1 MILKLFQ
8 HIKLN
13 SLDDYFL
20 TLSQRNGNNI
30 FFYRI
35 NSYSDS
41 ITEFLCRYYEESRK
55 NGVIIDGRIPNADQ
69 NNLAYY
75 YETMGDSFSM
85 NKPFFIV
92 SLKKWLP
99 RMNDTQ
105 RIVVAEAVYNT
116 LMHLAE
122 QGKNENILKNAYIKF
137 MCWFYYRFERIMGN
151 LGGNN
156 VPKILYCGTVNI
168 YELML
173 ISILSKAGC
182 DVVLVQTD
190 GDGGYLKADP
200 NSALSFAY
208 EGTGQAFPPDFSLKN
223 MQQEIADKMHAERVF
238 GQKPTYTIVTNSWAR
253 GDGLE
258 DVIVP
263 LDERG
268 NGTDIY
274 NIFYRINGVYS
285 RADYV
290 NELISFKSEIDSQKR
305 NLVIVDVEISA
316 PSYEELSAIKRG
328 NYSNPQTAVAE
339 LSKNINVSDN
349 GLQQLIRYEFAK
361 LMIERSKESG
371 MTINKFV
378 NMCVCVLCWLKRWG
392 NSLFDGWKKNDTAC
406 FVLFGCC
413 KNENDSSFLSLLSKL
428 PCDVLILNPN
438 CQHKCVLNDVNL
450 REFNYDSSL
459 DINAFPEGV
468 AMRAGTVAYHA
479 ERELDTL
486 MYQDTGLY
494 RNHQYSKASAIVL
507 DTMFEEIEQL
517 WNQELKYRPNFATEN
532 GEVRIPVFFSKI
544 SGVKDSNVKAYWQY
558 VKRLITEDT
567 VVINGYKKPP
577 VNPHSP
583 VRVEPNPIA
592 QYAQSFLKNGVLQR
606 NTIKTHSCY
615 QYKILRNELQDYIL
629 DKLQLLI
636 ESRIIKGTFENGME
650 YAIIS
655 SVLNLSKDIVRRI
668 QNFDFTKKNPKVIY
682 INTGDS
688 AISQNDAITLEF
700 LSLSGFDVLFMIPTG
715 YCNVENYYSMP
726 IISEHQMGEYMY
738 DLKMPDFS
746 KISAGSRQPWHKKL
760 FRRGV

>member
-1 MILKLFQ
+1 MFQ
-8 HIKLN
+8 NIRLN

-20 TLSQRNGNNI
+20 NLSQRKGNNV

-41 ITEFLCRYYEESRK
+41 IKEFLCRYYEEARK
-55 NGVIIDGRIPNADQ
+55 NGVVIDGRIPPPDQ
-69 NNLAYY
+69 NNLSYY

-105 RIVVAEAVYNT
+105 RIAVAGAVYDT
-116 LMHLAE
+116 LMHLAS

-137 MCWFYYRFERIMGN
+137 MCWLYYRFERITGS
-151 LGGNN
+151 LGGDNI
-156 VPKILYCGTVNI
+156 PKILYNGTISI

-173 ISILSKAGC
+173 VSILSKSGC
-182 DVVLVQTD
+182 DVVLVQTA
-190 GDGGYLKADP
+190 GDSEYMKIDP
-200 NSALSFAY
+200 DSALSVAY
-208 EGTGQAFPPDFSLKN
+208 TGAGHDFPPDFSLKKL
-223 MQQEIADKMHAERVF
+223 QQEMADKMHAERVF

-258 DVIVP
+258 DAMVSI
-263 LDERG
+263 DERG
-268 NGTDIY
+268 NQPENMY
-274 NIFYRINGVYS
+274 NIFYRINGVYNK
-285 RADYV
+285 ADYV
-290 NELISFKSEIDSQKR
+290 NELISFKSEINSQKR
-305 NLVIVDVEISA
+305 KLVIADGEISV
-316 PSYEELSAIKRG
+316 PSYEELSAIRRG
-328 NYSNPQTAVAE
+328 NYSSPQTAVAE
-339 LSKNINVSDN
+339 LSKNINFNQDMQM
-349 GLQQLIRYEFAK
+349 QQLMRYEFAM
-361 LMIERSKESG
+361 LMLEKSKEQN

-378 NMCVCVLCWLKRWG
+378 NMCVYVLAWLKRWQTQ
-392 NSLFDGWKKNDTAC
+392 LFADRQKNDIAC
-406 FVLFGCC
+406 FILFGYCR
-413 KNENDSSFLSLLSKL
+413 NENDSIFLSLLSRL
-428 PCDVLILNPN
+428 PADVIILNPS
-438 CQHKCVLNDVNL
+438 CQHKCSLNDSNL
-450 REFNYDSSL
+450 REFSYESSL
-459 DINAFPEGV
+459 DINAFPDGV
-468 AMRAGTVAYHA
+468 SMRAGTAAYHA

-486 MYQDTGLY
+486 MYQDSGLY

-517 WNQELKYRPNFATEN
+517 WDKELKYRPNFATEN

-544 SGVKDSNVKAYWQY
+544 SGVKDKNSKTYWQY

-567 VVINGYKKPP
+567 VVINGYHRAP

-583 VRVEPNPIA
+583 VRVEHNPVA
-592 QYAQSFLKNGVLQR
+592 QYAQLFWRNGILQR
-606 NTIKTHSCY
+606 EIIKSHPCY
-615 QYKILRNELQDYIL
+615 QYKILRNDLQEYIL
-629 DKLQLLI
+629 DKLQMMI
-636 ESRIIKGTFENGME
+636 ESKIIKGTFENGME
-650 YAIIS
+650 YSIVS
-655 SVLNLSKDIVRRI
+655 NVLNLDKDIVRKI

-688 AISQNDAITLEF
+688 AITQKDAITLEF
-700 LSLSGFDVLFMIPTG
+700 LSMAGFDVLFMIPTG

-746 KISAGSRQPWHKKL
+746 KISTGSRHKKL